1 MPTEPGPEYE
11 VGYARPPHS
20 TRFKKGKSGNPA
32 GRVKGSKNVS
42 KLLLEALGEPVVVNE
57 NGERKR
63 ITKGEAMIKQL
74 VNKGASGDARSIQLL
89 LAATRSRLESELP
102 HDQTSQEAKDQLL
115 MLERLTVEERIELRR
130 LIAKAQGDP
139 SSSSS
144 PEDRKRGARQ
154 NGNSTL
160 RMELFCRVRARSNLI
175 SPYSTSHWPRI
186 RWPSSSA
193 RPGISSNRPRRC
205 CGTGISTPF
214 ANISRRSQT
223 RISCDS

>member
-1 MPTEPGPEYE
+1 MSLDKKSNYQ
-11 VGYARPPHS
+11 VGYAKPPHK
-20 TRFKKGKSGNPA
+20 TRFEKGKSGNPA

-89 LAATRSRLESELP
+89 LAEMRSRLESELP
-102 HDQTSQEAKDQLL
+102 HDQTSLEAKDQLL

-144 PEDRKRGARQ
+144 SEDRKR
-154 NGNSTL
+154 
-160 RMELFCRVRARSNLI
+160 
-175 SPYSTSHWPRI
+175 
-186 RWPSSSA
+186 
-193 RPGISSNRPRRC
+193 
-205 CGTGISTPF
+205 
-214 ANISRRSQT
+214 
-223 RISCDS
+223 